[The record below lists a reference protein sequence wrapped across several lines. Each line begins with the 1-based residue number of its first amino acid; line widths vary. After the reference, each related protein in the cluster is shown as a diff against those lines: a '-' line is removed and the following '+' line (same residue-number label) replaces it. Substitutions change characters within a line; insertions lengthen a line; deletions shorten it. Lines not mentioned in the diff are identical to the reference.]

1 MVMGMRNPV
10 AGNKRSAFLFMVLV
24 ACASALFRP
33 SASEAY
39 DLSIEDERIAGEN
52 FLKDVSKHFEIVEDD
67 FLNAYINDLGQ
78 YLTNSLETK
87 PFPFH
92 FYIINDPTLNAF
104 AGPGGHVFVFSGLVD
119 IMDGIDELAG
129 VICHEIGH
137 VSARHIAQRI
147 AQNKKI
153 GIATLAGIM
162 AAVLI
167 GGEAV
172 APMITGAAA
181 AGVQA
186 QLHYS
191 REDERQADQLGFK
204 YMEISSYHPAGM
216 ISVLQKL
223 QLGQWPGTDVIPIY
237 LRTHPGGPE
246 RIARIEMML
255 NNYAPGGEKREATR
269 FRNDFPLVKTILR
282 GRYHDPYE
290 AERIFQVDL
299 EKNAV
304 SELAHLGLGLVWM
317 RRAEYEKAVGHL
329 KIALK
334 ARPESVPILSYLG
347 EAYQLQGLDKEA
359 VFALEKALEINNRD
373 KSVLY
378 LLAASYQNL
387 EDYAK
392 AIHVYEKLKT
402 IRPVQDGLFYK
413 LGIAYGRKNQLA
425 AAHYHFGLYFKRL
438 NDKKKAQYHF
448 EKAAGFAGHASAWK
462 DRIDRAMKDLH
473 GRDEI
478 SK

>member
-1 MVMGMRNPV
+1 MKNPIP
-10 AGNKRSAFLFMVLV
+10 GRKRSIFLFVALV
-24 ACASALFRP
+24 SCVTLLVHFDM
-33 SASEAY
+33 SEAY

-52 FLKDVSKHFEIVEDD
+52 FLKDVRKYFDIVDDD
-67 FLNAYINDLGQ
+67 FLDTYINDFGQ
-78 YLTNSLETK
+78 YLTDSLEVK

-92 FYIINDPTLNAF
+92 FYIINDSTLNAF
-104 AGPGGHVFVFSGLVD
+104 AGPGGHVFVFSGLID
-119 IMDGIDELAG
+119 MMESIDELAG

-147 AQNKKI
+147 EQNKKI
-153 GIATLAGIM
+153 GIVTLAGIL

-167 GGEAV
+167 GGDAA
-172 APMITGAAA
+172 APMITGTAA

-204 YMEISSYHPAGM
+204 FMEISNYHPAGM

-223 QLGQWPGTDVIPIY
+223 QQGQWPGTDVIPIY

-255 NNYAPGGEKREATR
+255 NEYAPRGEKSDAAR
-269 FRNDFPLVKTILR
+269 FRNDFPIVKTILR
-282 GRYHDPYE
+282 GKYHDPYE
-290 AERIFQVDL
+290 AEKFFRMDL
-299 EKNAV
+299 AKNGT
-304 SELAHLGLGLVWM
+304 SELARLGLGLVWM
-317 RRAEYEKAVGHL
+317 RRAEYEKAVEHL
-329 KIALK
+329 KIALR
-334 ARPESVPILSYLG
+334 ARPESVPILRYLG
-347 EAYQLQGLDKEA
+347 EAYQLQGRDKEA
-359 VFALEKALEINNRD
+359 VSALQEALEINNRD

-387 EDYAK
+387 EDYAQ
-392 AIHVYEKLKT
+392 AVRVYEKLK
-402 IRPVQDGLFYK
+402 IIKPVKVELFYK

-425 AAHYHFGLYFKRL
+425 AAHYHFGLYFKQR
-438 NDKKKAQYHF
+438 NDNEKAQYHF
-448 EKAAGFAGHASAWK
+448 KKAAEFARHEPAWK
-462 DRIDRAMKDLH
+462 DRIDRTMKDLH
-473 GRDEI
+473 GKTKI